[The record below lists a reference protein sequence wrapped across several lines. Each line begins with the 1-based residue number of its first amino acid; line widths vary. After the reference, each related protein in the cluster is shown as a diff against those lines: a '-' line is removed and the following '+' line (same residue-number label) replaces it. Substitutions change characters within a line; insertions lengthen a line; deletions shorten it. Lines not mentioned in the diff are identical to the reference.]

1 MVYSPSPELRACCMA
16 AMNGDHDAAKQVLK
30 LWG

>member
-1 MVYSPSPELRACCMA
+1 MVYSPSPVLRCCMA